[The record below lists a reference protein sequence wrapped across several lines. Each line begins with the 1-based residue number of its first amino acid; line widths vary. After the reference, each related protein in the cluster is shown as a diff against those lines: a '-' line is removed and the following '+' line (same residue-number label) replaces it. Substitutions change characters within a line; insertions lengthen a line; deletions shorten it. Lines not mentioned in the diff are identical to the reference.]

1 MKKKLKEWILGLL
14 DACPKRELELAM
26 EAEAFAKRQV
36 ERYKDGCDE
45 FRSKYK
51 HACEERDR
59 FYKDRGDLIA
69 LNRRLKIRVNQL
81 LEDLSSAQR
90 ELITTE
96 KFYRQ
101 NTDIRLDTLRKKNKQ
116 TKKS

>member
-1 MKKKLKEWILGLL
+1 MKKRLKEWILGLL

-36 ERYKDGCDE
+36 ERYKDGRDE

-69 LNRRLKIRVNQL
+69 LNRQLKIRVNQL

-101 NTDIRLDTLRKKNKQ
+101 NTDMRLDTLRKKNKQ